1 MAVNYIYYEQP
12 LNELIRT
19 CLRLEYLSGLLNYYL
34 ETPKARSAHAALTT
48 LLDILQILDRPDIKT
63 RFIAE
68 FRRYVENFQQFKDN
82 PGVNARSLNLALD
95 ELQHLIELLQ
105 PKYGK
110 FAHEARDDCF
120 ISTIRQ
126 YFLTPGG
133 TCNAD
138 LPQYHYWLNL
148 SPEKQQGYLKRWLA
162 ELEEPYKAVH
172 LLLKLAR
179 DSTRESKLIAVD
191 GFYQKTLP
199 PERFCPLVRVGLEHN
214 SPFYP
219 LMSLGRH
226 RLVIHFYTA
235 SIDSK
240 AQPTKENVNFI
251 LMD

>member
-1 MAVNYIYYEQP
+1 MAVSYIYYEQP
-12 LNELIRT
+12 LNELVRT
-19 CLRLEYLSGLLNYYL
+19 CLRLEYLSSLLDYYL
-34 ETPKARSAHAALTT
+34 ETPKAGSAHAALAT

-63 RFIAE
+63 KFISE

-82 PGVNARSLNLALD
+82 PNVDSRSLNLALD
-95 ELQHLIELLQ
+95 ELHHLIELLQ

-110 FAHEARDDCF
+110 FAHEVREHCF
-120 ISTIRQ
+120 ITNVRQ

-148 SPEKQQGYLKRWLA
+148 TPDKQQTYLKRWLA
-162 ELEEPYKAVH
+162 ELDEPYKAVR

-179 DSTRESKLIAVD
+179 DSTRESKLVAEN
-191 GFYQKTLP
+191 GFYQKNLP
-199 PERFCPLVRVGLEHN
+199 PERFCPLVRVRLENN
-214 SPFYP
+214 SPVYP
-219 LMSLGRH
+219 VMSLGRH

-235 SIDSK
+235 SIDNK
-240 AQPTKENVNFI
+240 PQQAKENIPFI